1 MTAYKLT
8 SGHTKSC
15 GCLRSENVS
24 TWELFI
30 AKKLQ
35 SIGIKYEK
43 EYAFDDCRNIYPLR
57 FDFYIPSINTCIEYD
72 GEQHYRPVEYFG
84 GEEAFKQRVINDNI
98 KTQYCKDNNIRLIR
112 ISSKSEDE
120 IEETLL
126 NIIQNPV
133 TTTVA

>member
-1 MTAYKLT
+1 MPIYALVIMMIFILLDKYLAKLNDIMAMIIIP
-8 SGHTKSC
+8 
-15 GCLRSENVS
+15 LLAAAV
-24 TWELFI
+24 LI
-30 AKKLQ
+30 
-35 SIGIKYEK
+35 K

-84 GEEAFKQRVINDNI
+84 GEEAFKQRIINDNI
-98 KTQYCKDNNIRLIR
+98 KTQYCKDNNIRLVR
-112 ISSKSEDE
+112 ISSKSKDE
-120 IEETLL
+120 IEEILL